1 MEGLALLW
9 VGTVV
14 PTSWPKPLA
23 QLRHAHVV
31 FEQQQVM
38 ARHPFKL
45 CVVRLQR
52 NSTNSK

>member
-45 CVVRLQR
+45 CVVGLQR